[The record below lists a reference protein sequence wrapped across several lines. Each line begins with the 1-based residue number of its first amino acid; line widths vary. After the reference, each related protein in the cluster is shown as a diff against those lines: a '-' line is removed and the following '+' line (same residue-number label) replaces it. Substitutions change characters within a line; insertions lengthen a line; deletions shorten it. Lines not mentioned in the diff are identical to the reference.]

1 MNTGVNASIELVL
14 KAHDVMC
21 VYDSGM
27 TNSKLIPSQA
37 MTKAMSFRH
46 WQGYLQYRLEKL
58 RRGVFKRLA
67 KRSLPLVFRGGDII
81 AQDPLANGYYEPEI
95 KSLIDHFAQS
105 GYGDFLLDIGANIG
119 LSSCQSGMH
128 FKTVHMFEPNP
139 NCVDLLKI
147 NTRIALRGCR
157 YTIHEY
163 GLGANDE
170 TLQLNVPHDNWG
182 GAFIKSSDNEY
193 DEQTL
198 LAKEG
203 ASTVDEN
210 AYDVVAVK
218 IQNARRILTPLF
230 QELASQNHTCG
241 VIKID
246 VEGYEKFIIQEILA
260 TLPQDIKVAIIF
272 ENWMTNVDVAQYLGD
287 AIANLSN
294 PFVLFKLQSQKNG
307 TNALPRWMN
316 SWLNVWRG
324 GFTTELRPAVSVLD
338 GGTYVLLT
346 NSD

>member
-1 MNTGVNASIELVL
+1 MIDVRMTKDVL
-14 KAHDVMC
+14 
-21 VYDSGM
+21 M

-37 MTKAMSFRH
+37 TTKAMSFRH

-95 KSLIDHFAQS
+95 KSLIDHFSQT

-147 NTRIALRGCR
+147 NTRIALRGCQ

-163 GLGANDE
+163 GLGAHDE
-170 TLQLNVPHDNWG
+170 TLQLHVPHDNWG

-193 DEQTL
+193 DEHTL

-203 ASTVDEN
+203 SSRASEN
-210 AYDVVAVK
+210 AYDVVPVK
-218 IQNARRILTPLF
+218 IQNARRILASLF
-230 QELASQNHTCG
+230 QELVSQNLSSG

-246 VEGYEKFIIQEILA
+246 VEGYEKFIIHEILA
-260 TLPQDIKVAIIF
+260 TLPQDVKVAIIF
-272 ENWMTNVDVAQYLGD
+272 ENWMANVDVAQYFGD
-287 AIANLSN
+287 AMTSPSH
-294 PFVLFKLQSQKNG
+294 PFILFKLQSQKNS
-307 TNALPRWMN
+307 TNTLPRWAN

-324 GFTTELRPAVSVLD
+324 GFTTDLRPAGNVLD
-338 GGTYVLLT
+338 GGTYVLL
-346 NSD
+346 NQ